1 VKCITHSLVIF
12 TAFFAAASLL
22 YAQLRE
28 PPVSSTQP
36 PNLLLLVRRE
46 FYPGKNSARQKLETA
61 ISRACEHLNI
71 PNAWIDL
78 EALTGRP
85 EALSFDPFDSFDD
98 IDRAGAEWPQIFARN
113 AELGR
118 LQGELEPT
126 VSSQK
131 TLIAVRRDDVGYRP
145 NSIDLSKA
153 RVMRILEVHLFP
165 GHDRDFLEALQLLA
179 AAYER
184 INSDTP
190 WVVYQVNV
198 GDSLPS
204 FLVIV
209 PMAALRQN
217 DDLLS
222 RRLDLMRFEGEE
234 NAERLQQIAREA
246 FASTESNL
254 YTVSPEMSHVFKE
267 FADNDPDFWRRKSA
281 AEQKPTPAKP
291 PAKPSSKGA
300 NSEPQ

>member
-1 VKCITHSLVIF
+1 VKRIAQSLVIF
-12 TAFFAAASLL
+12 VVFFAGTTSLC
-22 YAQLRE
+22 AQIKE

-46 FYPGKNSARQKLETA
+46 FFPGKSSARQKLETA
-61 ISRACEHLNI
+61 ISRVCEHLNV
-71 PNAWIDL
+71 PNEWIDL
-78 EALTGRP
+78 EGLTGRP
-85 EALSFDPFDSFDD
+85 EAMSFDPFDSFEE
-98 IDRAGAEWPQIFARN
+98 IDHAGAEWPQIFARN

-118 LQGELEPT
+118 LQGELENL
-126 VSSQK
+126 VSSQR

-153 RVMRILEVHLFP
+153 RVMRLLEVHLFP
-165 GHDRDFLEALQLLA
+165 GHERDFVEALQVLA

-222 RRLDLMRFEGEE
+222 RRLDLLRFEGEE
-234 NAERLQQIAREA
+234 SAERLQQIAREA

-254 YTVSPEMSHVFKE
+254 YTISAEMSHVFKE
-267 FADNDPDFWRRKSA
+267 FADNDPEFWRRKSA
-281 AEQKPTPAKP
+281 SEQKPTPPKP
-291 PAKPSSKGA
+291 LAKPSGKGS
-300 NSEPQ
+300 NSEQQ